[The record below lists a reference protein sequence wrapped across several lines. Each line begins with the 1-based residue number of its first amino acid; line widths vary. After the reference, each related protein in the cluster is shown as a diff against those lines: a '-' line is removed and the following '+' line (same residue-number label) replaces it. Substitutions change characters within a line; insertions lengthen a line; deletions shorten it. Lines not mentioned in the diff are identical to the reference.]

1 MITKAEASAK
11 LAALKAAS
19 FAPEVLKDGTE
30 EQMAALFEPVEA
42 AIAAYYAGDSSL
54 RYNVQYT
61 INQLALDQINRHMI
75 YEHQELVPPFPS
87 ESGAP
92 TGYED
97 VSELFNGAGAL
108 DAMLAMTTAAFVS
121 SFVYRT
127 ETEGGSG
134 DGSGGGTSSGS
145 TGTTKEIP
153 DSNPYLTAWAEQI
166 AGARAGEIAGLQ
178 SIVSFC
184 ENGSYNA
191 GLCMLF
197 ETLGEIIDSMKPAEL
212 TDRIYIAG
220 GYKSLIDETGIN
232 VYIPVAVRGD
242 E

>member
-1 MITKAEASAK
+1 MITKAEVTAK
-11 LAALKAAS
+11 LAELKAAS
-19 FAPEVLKDGTE
+19 LAPEVLKDGTE
-30 EQMAALFEPVEA
+30 ADMAALFQPVED
-42 AIAAYYAGDSSL
+42 AIAAYYTGDSSL

-61 INQLALDQINRHMI
+61 INQLALDQVNRNMI
-75 YEHQELVPPFPS
+75 YEHQERLPAFPS
-87 ESGAP
+87 EAGAP
-92 TGYED
+92 IGYND
-97 VSELFNGAGAL
+97 LGELFNGAGAIPEIMAL
-108 DAMLAMTTAAFVS
+108 GAAVFVS
-121 SFVYRT
+121 NFAYR
-127 ETEGGSG
+127 EDSQ
-134 DGSGGGTSSGS
+134 GGGESSSESPGE
-145 TGTTKEIP
+145 GTAGEKKEIP

-166 AGARAGEIAGLQ
+166 TGARKNEIAGLQ
-178 SIVSFC
+178 SIASFC

-220 GYKSLIDETGIN
+220 GYKSVIIEMGIN